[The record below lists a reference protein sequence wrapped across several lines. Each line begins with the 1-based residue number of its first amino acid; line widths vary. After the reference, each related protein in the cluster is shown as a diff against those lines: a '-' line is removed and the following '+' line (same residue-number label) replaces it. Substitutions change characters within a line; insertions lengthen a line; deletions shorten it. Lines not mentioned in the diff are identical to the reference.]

1 MDKNESYFEDIM
13 KSYDCENL
21 IKEFNDGDIIL
32 LKESSEN
39 RITPEKFD
47 LLVLEDELNI
57 VFFKSFLSDKFLLL
71 RGANKLKSL
80 LGFPEDVLDKF
91 DWRIRVQIIY
101 GMKERED
108 PTEFY
113 KRIETI
119 YGVLVEEFLKISKED
134 GSNG

>member
-1 MDKNESYFEDIM
+1 MNKNESYFEDIM
-13 KSYDCENL
+13 KGYSSKDL
-21 IKEFNDGDIIL
+21 IKEFNNGNIISL
-32 LKESSEN
+32 IEPTEN
-39 RITPEKFD
+39 RITPDKFN

-57 VFFKSFLSDKFLLL
+57 VFFKSFISDKFLLL
-71 RGANKLKSL
+71 RGVNKLKSL
-80 LGFPEDVLDKF
+80 LGFPEDILDKF
-91 DWRIRVQIIY
+91 NWRIKVQIIY

-119 YGVLVEEFLKISKED
+119 YGVSVEEFLKISKED